1 MHRSVRR
8 VISIDDLDGIS
19 ISAGNAIRGS
29 RIDPIRAPKNPR
41 SCVIYTELTVTPGNL
56 LLSKLTFCPVS
67 FVSQKNRGHDGR
79 KKGRR
84 GNRGGEGIFRRT
96 LGEEMKIS
104 NGVRETVYSFRLVV
118 ENRDEK
124 SRDMAGT

>member
-1 MHRSVRR
+1 M
-8 VISIDDLDGIS
+8 
-19 ISAGNAIRGS
+19 
-29 RIDPIRAPKNPR
+29 
-41 SCVIYTELTVTPGNL
+41 E
-56 LLSKLTFCPVS
+56 
-67 FVSQKNRGHDGR
+67 GR
-79 KKGRR
+79 KDDEEIE
-84 GNRGGEGIFRRT
+84 GGEGIFRRT

>member
-1 MHRSVRR
+1 MPYADLESILSARPKTLAPALFTPSWRLHPEIYCFRNSLSAPYRSFPRR
-8 VISIDDLDGIS
+8 IVD
-19 ISAGNAIRGS
+19 
-29 RIDPIRAPKNPR
+29 
-41 SCVIYTELTVTPGNL
+41 TME
-56 LLSKLTFCPVS
+56 
-67 FVSQKNRGHDGR
+67 GR
-79 KKGRR
+79 KDDEEIE
-84 GNRGGEGIFRRT
+84 GGEGIFRRT